1 MNRELFLKVEEW
13 FRRSV
18 GKFDFEDM
26 DQVLDK
32 SARIVE
38 KVLSSDAL
46 SREIHK
52 VRILMRMLSDY
63 RKGEYTQVPW
73 NSVAAI
79 GVALL
84 YILIPIDII
93 PDVIPVV
100 GFTDDLAMLLF
111 VWKMIL
117 RDVEE
122 YVRWKCSRDMVDSSF
137 RELVL
142 NIFGEELC
150 SGP

>member
-18 GKFDFEDM
+18 VKFDFEDM

-38 KVLSSDAL
+38 KVLSSDTL

-63 RKGEYTQVPW
+63 RKGEYRQVPW

-84 YILIPIDII
+84 YILIPLDLI

-122 YVRWKCSRDMVDSSF
+122 YVSWKCSQDTVDSSF

-142 NIFGEELC
+142 NIFGEKLC
-150 SGP
+150 SGS